1 MELLHALLG
10 QHLTLL
16 SDHSTSFPV
25 RGQLA
30 ANQCVH

>member
-10 QHLTLL
+10 QHLTPL

-25 RGQLA
+25 RG
-30 ANQCVH
+30 